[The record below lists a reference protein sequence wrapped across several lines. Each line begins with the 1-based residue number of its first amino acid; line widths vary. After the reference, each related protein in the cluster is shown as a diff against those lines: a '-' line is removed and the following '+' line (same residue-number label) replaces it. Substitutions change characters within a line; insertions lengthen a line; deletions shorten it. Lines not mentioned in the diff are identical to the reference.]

1 MCLKIKDQLE
11 ASFQKCSHDQLK
23 SNIAAHL
30 ANRLTE
36 EFEKFQVFQKMFNS
50 ILYERMKNVKKP
62 PTVTNTSDNTEDVE
76 EQMSEM
82 CLVMDEAQG
91 SMLQERSQE
100 IDQVI
105 TDTLHVNDILQQIQ
119 VMTVQ
124 QGSLFDRIDVNLDR
138 TRQNLTKT
146 VQRLEKTAESFSA
159 HQKRL
164 ILFFITLAIFVTA
177 LLILHKWSFDFIK
190 KVILQASLNMV

>member
-1 MCLKIKDQLE
+1 MKNFNFLQLCLKIKDQLE
-11 ASFQKCSHDQLK
+11 VSFQKCNHNQLK
-23 SNIAAHL
+23 ANIGAHL

-36 EFEKFQVFQKMFNS
+36 QFEKFQVFQKMFNS

-62 PTVTNTSDNTEDVE
+62 PITVNTPESSED
-76 EQMSEM
+76 QFSEM
-82 CLVMDEAQG
+82 CLVMDEAQET
-91 SMLQERSQE
+91 MLQERSQE

-124 QGSLFDRIDVNLDR
+124 QGSLFDRIDVNLDK
-138 TRQNLTKT
+138 TRQNLSKT
-146 VQRLEKTAESFSA
+146 VKSLEKTAESFSA

-164 ILFFITLAIFVTA
+164 ILFFITLAIFVTG
-177 LLILHKWSFDFIK
+177 LLILHKWII
-190 KVILQASLNMV
+190 V